1 MRYFLLAVAL
11 LLCTVNNPQPVGAT
25 ATLSVNINPIIA
37 PGETYAN
44 AWAAAGSPSIVNQPC
59 DGARGL
65 KNGVSS
71 TTGSLVECPP
81 GASTGSRKSP
91 MPPPANGDTATA
103 GAWAKISAGVGTASA
118 PVNIPSKPLVFAG
131 AAAYAKANS
140 SVPVLARGALKKGGY
155 LSLFYGNLT
164 VDGWSEP
171 VDHLT
176 LIMVDDLGPQQ
187 IPAVLANVLDEA
199 SIKSLIDEG
208 FTFAQP
214 KRIYF
219 SISMVLQG
227 HKGAKVKVGKPFYF
241 QDSLPTC
248 PKDYDDGEKLE
259 ACLISEQSP
268 SEKDFTPCGKL
279 LSLPSKQGSGLAQHV
294 MSEPSRCRPDELK
307 HSLDRMF
314 TVELYIPGK
323 HLSDNVSVHEI
334 SCVKSR
340 HPNDPPPKKDDD
352 ICSLLLPIPQA
363 QGSGQSRSN

>member
-1 MRYFLLAVAL
+1 MTYFLLAVAL
-11 LLCTVNNPQPVGAT
+11 LFCTFNSPQSLGAT
-25 ATLSVNINPIIA
+25 ATLSVSITPAIA

-118 PVNIPSKPLVFAG
+118 PVNIPSKPQVFAG

-140 SVPVLARGALKKGGY
+140 SIPTEARGALKKGGTIKII
-155 LSLFYGNLT
+155 YGNLT
-164 VDGWSEP
+164 VNGWSEP

-176 LIMVDDLGPQQ
+176 LIMVDDLGPKQ
-187 IPAVLANVLDEA
+187 IPAILANVLDEG
-199 SIKSLIDEG
+199 STKSLIEKG

-214 KRIYF
+214 KRTYF
-219 SISMVLQG
+219 SIPMVLQG
-227 HKGAKVKVGKPFYF
+227 NKGAKVKVGKPFYF
-241 QDSLPTC
+241 HDSLQKC
-248 PKDYDDGEKLE
+248 PKNYDREPFE

-268 SEKDFTPCGKL
+268 SEKDFTPCGML
-279 LSLPSKQGSGLAQHV
+279 LSLPSKPGPGFVQHIA
-294 MSEPSRCRPDELK
+294 MSEAGRCRPDELK

-314 TVELYIPGK
+314 TVELYIPGED
-323 HLSDNVSVHEI
+323 LSENVSVHEI

-340 HPNDPPPKKDDD
+340 RPHEPPPKKDDD
-352 ICSLLLPIPQA
+352 ICSLLLHHPLE
-363 QGSGQSRSN
+363 QGSGK